1 MLEVN
6 NSEFTDKTELQ
17 KEFSKRVRCQKRAK
31 FFWEAWRCERD
42 EKNEIIQLNAQEY
55 IDQLPASFLS
65 FDTRLSATCT
75 GKKRYYCIRKIRKSL
90 YSKF

>member
-1 MLEVN
+1 MFPQTKRKRTSGKNRKGVYCGVITAGSMLEVN

-55 IDQLPASFLS
+55 IDQLPQPLF
-65 FDTRLSATCT
+65 
-75 GKKRYYCIRKIRKSL
+75 I
-90 YSKF
+90 